1 MDSVKQVLLASAG
14 AGKTQELAK
23 AVSACLAQNPQAGVL
38 AITFTRNA
46 AAELRSRIL
55 THLLQTNQIALARQL
70 LLGQLPLYTS
80 TIDAFIRHL
89 YLFLAPCLGIVAYSD
104 LIVEDAEELEVARR
118 LSQELLAQLHKPQLF
133 AAVQRRF
140 EEAIAHTSRRLSLE
154 RFLQRQILQ
163 VLQANPIRLFLH
175 ACLSQWHRQA
185 PPTEEAY
192 KKLFVPLET
201 DEALFD
207 FLRQLLNTYR
217 KTHRKLFLQDLQS
230 IVLLIARTHEGLLAE
245 HTRFYSHL
253 FIDEAQDTALH
264 QWEILWPIF
273 EELTSRGNTSLTLIG
288 DPKQSIY
295 GWREADYRYLLGFGD
310 FWGNAAY
317 RTLEANW
324 RSHPALVAFNNRLY
338 TELPQRLRR
347 RIQANKS
354 RRPYHQAA
362 LEAVETLY
370 TPQRVEQKPH
380 RKAEKSARVEL
391 YLLEDTSS
399 KAQERQA
406 RRQTLLNIL
415 DFLRQEKVQPHQT
428 AFLVRTNAQIE
439 ELLDLL
445 KGYPLQVGAQS
456 LGQCPSLAVSF
467 RVLQGEKGPVETH
480 YLNTTASP
488 QVYRQLEYLRTGGLE
503 PSRPPLEK
511 WQGFYELFR
520 LWQEAG
526 HTADRPFWGRFL
538 SDLYLFWQQQPY
550 EGLEAVCLWWE
561 MRMRYVILELPPAPA
576 SYPVLT
582 IHRAK
587 GLEWEAVILP
597 FAEWPLFSAQWD
609 RPLWRRV
616 PLAYLPDSL
625 RQILAPWQKLIRSR
639 ISTPWPKRIGHEG
652 TIELPVKASSQT
664 DEAAGGLAPFL
675 YEEFFTERVVENINL
690 HYVATTR
697 PRRFLFLVAKAD
709 KRGGGIGYWRAFWTE
724 NAELLKSSCP

>member
-1 MDSVKQVLLASAG
+1 MQQVLLASAG

-23 AVSACLAQNPQAGVL
+23 AVSTCLAQNPQVGVL

-55 THLLQTNQIALARQL
+55 SHLLQTNQVHLARQL

-89 YLFLAPCLGIVAYSD
+89 YLFVAPFLGIVAYSD
-104 LIVEDAEELEVARR
+104 LIVEEAEELEVARL
-118 LSQELLAQLHKPQLF
+118 LSRELLAQLHKPQLF
-133 AAVQRRF
+133 AAVQRQF
-140 EEAIAHTSRRLSLE
+140 EEAITYTSRRLSLE
-154 RFLQRQILQ
+154 RFLQRQVLQILQ
-163 VLQANPIRLFLH
+163 VNPIRLFLQ

-185 PPTEEAY
+185 PSSEAAY

-207 FLRQLLNTYR
+207 FLRLLLNTYR
-217 KTHRKLFLQDLQS
+217 KTRRKLFLQDLQS
-230 IVLLIARTHEGLLAE
+230 IVLLIARTHEELLSE
-245 HTRFYSHL
+245 HTRFYNHL

-264 QWEILWPIF
+264 QWEILWPILR
-273 EELTSRGNTSLTLIG
+273 ELTSREDTSLTLIG

-310 FWGNAAY
+310 FWRNAHY

-324 RSHPALVAFNNRLY
+324 RSHPTLVAFNNHLY
-338 TELPQRLRR
+338 TELPKLLKQG
-347 RIQANKS
+347 IQANKS
-354 RRPYHQAA
+354 RRPYYQAA

-370 TPQRVEQKPH
+370 APERVKQKPC
-380 RKAEKSARVEL
+380 REAQKSAQVRLHV
-391 YLLEDTSS
+391 LEGISS

-406 RRQTLLNIL
+406 RQQILLNIL
-415 DFLRQEKVQPHQT
+415 DFLRQEKVPPDQT

-439 ELLDLL
+439 EILDLL
-445 KGYPLQVGAQS
+445 KGYPLQVAAQS

-467 RVLQGEKGPVETH
+467 RVLQGEKGPVEEH
-480 YLNTTASP
+480 YLNTTATP
-488 QVYRQLEYLRTGGLE
+488 QIHRQLEYLRTSGLE

-511 WQGFYELFR
+511 WWGFYELFR

-526 HTADRPFWGRFL
+526 HTADRLFWSRFL
-538 SDLYLFWQQQPY
+538 SELYLFWQQQPY

-561 MRMRYVILELPPAPA
+561 MRMRHLILELPPAPDA
-576 SYPVLT
+576 YPVLT

-597 FAEWPLFSAQWD
+597 FAEWPLFSARWD

-625 RQILAPWQKLIRSR
+625 RQILMPWQELLRSQISAPWQKS
-639 ISTPWPKRIGHEG
+639 IGHEG

-664 DEAAGGLAPFL
+664 DEATCNLGPFL

-697 PRRFLFLVAKAD
+697 ARRFLFLIAKAD
-709 KRGGGIGYWRAFWTE
+709 KRGGGIGYWQAFWTE
-724 NAELLKSSCP
+724 NAKLLNSFSP